1 MPHLHT
7 QGFTQQAA
15 LSWEQVQAGVWGT
28 SKRPAN
34 SLQPRFW
41 LHFYYYTPALEAASF
56 PAAHLLWAVVT
67 QGEHF
72 SVSAISEGWW
82 TPLESV
88 LAHTEL
94 PWHQEHVCAQSGP
107 QVQICKG
114 NQDPARSQAVPE
126 LWRGIPSTWL
136 APLQLLW
143 LYLYKEG
150 LAKFPWVHVYCCC
163 APGKANGR

>member
-15 LSWEQVQAGVWGT
+15 LSWEQVQAVVWGT

-34 SLQPRFW
+34 RLQPRFW

-56 PAAHLLWAVVT
+56 PAAHLLRAVVT
-67 QGEHF
+67 EGGHF

-94 PWHQEHVCAQSGP
+94 PWHQEHVTACLCPVWPTGSDLQGKSGSCTVSGSP
-107 QVQICKG
+107 RAVKGHSQHLAGSITIAVVVSVQGGACQVSLSS
-114 NQDPARSQAVPE
+114 R
-126 LWRGIPSTWL
+126 
-136 APLQLLW
+136 LL
-143 LYLYKEG
+143 LLC
-150 LAKFPWVHVYCCC
+150 P
-163 APGKANGR
+163 R